1 MITHFLQAMHL
12 ILLLYIFL
20 VSVSSLELI
29 SYRINSQH
37 VSVDCHGLVQHNA
50 TFKRALSYFDNIVLK
65 SVNKENTLAEKLPKC
80 LLSQDDRRL
89 LLEGVGEISEET
101 IANSLTLFKSDFDF
115 DLVTFVTEYGYLKM
129 YGTIFQHQSYIQA
142 VANLCRALKAKPR
155 FRCYFVDVIKDPSVL
170 VTNHRQI
177 PWIEI
182 QTLDMQSSII
192 KDDPY
197 PNLWKFMKQAGLVHE
212 TKCQPEKT
220 SLAQCID
227 AQCSISLA
235 RDELLYSQEYW
246 IKEIKPH
253 LPVKISYLSDTGV
266 AECPEDVLKLLTGE
280 KNSLSIA
287 EIVSK
292 L

>member
-1 MITHFLQAMHL
+1 MNLV
-12 ILLLYIFL
+12 LLPYIFL

-29 SYRINSQH
+29 SYRINLQH
-37 VSVDCHGLVQHNA
+37 VSMDCQGLVQHNA
-50 TFKRALSYFDNIVLK
+50 TFRRALSYFDNIVLN
-65 SVNKENTLAEKLPKC
+65 SVKTENTLAEKLPRC
-80 LLSQDDRRL
+80 LLSHDDRSL

-101 IANSLTLFKSDFDF
+101 IANALTLLQSDFDL
-115 DLVTFVTEYGYLKM
+115 DLVTLVTEYGYLKM
-129 YGTIFQHQSYIQA
+129 YGTIFQHQSYVKA
-142 VANLCRALKAKPR
+142 VANMCRALKAEPR

-182 QTLDMQSSII
+182 QTLDMQFSIFM
-192 KDDPY
+192 DDPY
-197 PNLWKFMKQAGLVHE
+197 PNLWKFMKQAGIAHE
-212 TKCQPEKT
+212 TKYEQERA
-220 SLAQCID
+220 SLTQCID
-227 AQCSISLA
+227 DQCSISLA

-253 LPVKISYLSDTGV
+253 LPMNISYLSDTSV
-266 AECPEDVLKLLTGE
+266 AECPVEVLKLLTGE
-280 KNSLSIA
+280 RNSLSIA